1 MSSAISPETGVIQ
14 SPRAGRTTADLKRAA
29 FLRWL
34 RKAHGW
40 LGLWGAVL
48 GFLFGAT
55 GILLAHRSVLKIP
68 ISKGEQTVVQYKLAQ
83 MPATAADLGVLISK
97 EFDYADR
104 PPRIKVEKSRP
115 VAWNSVGVQQPERWE
130 LNFNHPSRAAKVEYF
145 VGNSFA
151 RVEKYDATVIG
162 TMARLHMATGV
173 DAYWVLLLDSIAASL
188 MLLALT
194 GTLLWTQLKL
204 PRMGT
209 AAVIVG
215 APVLAAV
222 WFAANL

>member
-1 MSSAISPETGVIQ
+1 MSAVISPSEPVARPC
-14 SPRAGRTTADLKRAA
+14 SAGRSAGGVKRVA

-34 RKAHGW
+34 RQAHGW

-55 GILLAHRSVLKIP
+55 GILLVHRSVLKIP

-83 MPATAADLGVLISK
+83 TPASATELGGLISK
-97 EFDYADR
+97 EFNYLGR
-104 PPRIKVEKSRP
+104 EPRIKIEKSKP
-115 VAWNSVGVQQPERWE
+115 VAWNNVGVQQPERWE
-130 LNFNHPSRAAKVEYF
+130 LNFTHPSRAAKVEYF

-151 RVEKYDATVIG
+151 RIEKYDATVIG
-162 TMARLHMATGV
+162 TMTRLHMATGV

-188 MLLALT
+188 MLLAFT

-209 AAVIVG
+209 AAAIVG
-215 APVLAAV
+215 APMLAAV
-222 WFAANL
+222 WMASSL

>member
-1 MSSAISPETGVIQ
+1 MSAAISPADSVT
-14 SPRAGRTTADLKRAA
+14 SPRRAGRSSGEVKRAA

-34 RKAHGW
+34 RQAHGW
-40 LGLWGAVL
+40 LGLWGAVM
-48 GFLFGAT
+48 GFLIGVT
-55 GILLAHRSVLKIP
+55 GILLVHRSVLKIP
-68 ISKGEQTVVQYKLAQ
+68 VSKGEQTVVQYKLTQVPGSALE
-83 MPATAADLGVLISK
+83 LGGLISK
-97 EFDYADR
+97 EFNYAGR
-104 PPRIKVEKSRP
+104 EPRIKIEKSRP
-115 VAWNSVGVQQPERWE
+115 VAWNNVGVEQPERWE
-130 LNFNHPSRAAKVEYF
+130 INFTHPSRAAKVEYF
-145 VGNSFA
+145 VGNSYV
-151 RVEKYDATVIG
+151 RIEKYDATVIG
-162 TMARLHMATGV
+162 TMTRLHMATGV

-222 WFAANL
+222 WLATSL

>member
-1 MSSAISPETGVIQ
+1 MSAVIPTTDAAPSP
-14 SPRAGRTTADLKRAA
+14 SRARRTSGDVKRAN

-34 RKAHGW
+34 RQAHGW

-97 EFDYADR
+97 EFDYAHR
-104 PPRIKVEKSRP
+104 PPRIKVENSRP

-151 RVEKYDATVIG
+151 RIEKYDATVIG

-215 APVLAAV
+215 APVLAAL

>member
-1 MSSAISPETGVIQ
+1 MSAAIPTTGTAT
-14 SPRAGRTTADLKRAA
+14 SSRSAGRSAGNIKRAA

-40 LGLWGAVL
+40 LGLWGAVF
-48 GFLFGAT
+48 GFLLGAT
-55 GILLAHRSVLKIP
+55 GILLVHRSVLKIP
-68 ISKGEQTVVQYKLAQ
+68 ISKGEQTVVQYKLTQA
-83 MPATAADLGVLISK
+83 PGSAVELGVLISK
-97 EFDYADR
+97 EFNYPGR
-104 PPRIKVEKSRP
+104 EPRIKIEKSKP
-115 VAWNSVGVQQPERWE
+115 VAWNNVGVQQPERWE
-130 LNFNHPSRAAKVEYF
+130 LNFTHPSRAAKVEYF
-145 VGNSFA
+145 VGNSFV
-151 RVEKYDATVIG
+151 RIEKYDATVIG
-162 TMARLHMATGV
+162 TMTRLHMATGV
-173 DAYWVLLLDSIAASL
+173 DAYWVLLIDSIAASL

-222 WFAANL
+222 WMASSL

>member
-1 MSSAISPETGVIQ
+1 MSAVIPRSDSAPGPS
-14 SPRAGRTTADLKRAA
+14 RARRSSGDVKRAN

-34 RKAHGW
+34 RQAHGW

-83 MPATAADLGVLISK
+83 MPLSATELASFLSK
-97 EFDYADR
+97 EFDYAGR
-104 PPRIKVEKSRP
+104 EPRIKVEKSRP

-162 TMARLHMATGV
+162 TMTRLHMATGV

-194 GTLLWTQLKL
+194 GTLLWTKLKL

-215 APVLAAV
+215 APVLAAF